1 MDKPPA
7 CQPRPQQNRTKR
19 SGHMT
24 RYQNRTTSF
33 AIDSLLAGQA
43 SDRGLPDTTLGHI
56 FVPFLLI
63 GLGLIV
69 LSDAGSLDLLRQAL
83 VWKS

>member
-1 MDKPPA
+1 VDGMDKPPA

-33 AIDSLLAGQA
+33 AID
-43 SDRGLPDTTLGHI
+43 I
-56 FVPFLLI
+56 FD
-63 GLGLIV
+63 G
-69 LSDAGSLDLLRQAL
+69 R
-83 VWKS
+83 